1 MGSSCVSS
9 ICSQD
14 VTFEQIDMKI
24 PKKNVATLEKFGA
37 GAIARRKA
45 QKMKLDSIKE
55 VADLK
60 KPIYPDDG
68 KSEIVFT
75 QECLIPSDELERF
88 MNSENGGK
96 NLVWINNFQPI
107 SDMLTLNGTGNTSQ
121 SLSQKMYKGQ
131 WKVAG
136 ISSMVADDQNKGTR
150 KSDVKVTDSS
160 VWEGIGIIQ
169 FADGSTYQGMT
180 KNQ

>member
-24 PKKNVATLEKFGA
+24 PKKNVQTLEKFGA

-55 VADLK
+55 VADLR
-60 KPIYPDDG
+60 KPIYPQNGNQDI
-68 KSEIVFT
+68 EFT
-75 QECLIPSDELERF
+75 DECLIPPDELERF

-96 NLVWINNFQPI
+96 SLVWINNF
-107 SDMLTLNGTGNTSQ
+107 
-121 SLSQKMYKGQ
+121 
-131 WKVAG
+131 
-136 ISSMVADDQNKGTR
+136 
-150 KSDVKVTDSS
+150 
-160 VWEGIGIIQ
+160 
-169 FADGSTYQGMT
+169 
-180 KNQ
+180 

>member
-24 PKKNVATLEKFGA
+24 PKKNVQTLEKFGA

-60 KPIYPDDG
+60 KPIYPEDG
-68 KSEIVFT
+68 KQDIVFT
-75 QECLIPSDELERF
+75 NECLIPPDELERF

-107 SDMLTLNGTGNTSQ
+107 SDMVSLNGTGNTSQ
-121 SLSQKMYKGQ
+121 SMS
-131 WKVAG
+131 
-136 ISSMVADDQNKGTR
+136 
-150 KSDVKVTDSS
+150 
-160 VWEGIGIIQ
+160 
-169 FADGSTYQGMT
+169 
-180 KNQ
+180 

>member
-1 MGSSCVSS
+1 
-9 ICSQD
+9 
-14 VTFEQIDMKI
+14 MKI

-75 QECLIPSDELERF
+75 QECLIPSDELEPHI
-88 MNSENGGK
+88 
-96 NLVWINNFQPI
+96 NL
-107 SDMLTLNGTGNTSQ
+107 SG
-121 SLSQKMYKGQ
+121 
-131 WKVAG
+131 
-136 ISSMVADDQNKGTR
+136 
-150 KSDVKVTDSS
+150 
-160 VWEGIGIIQ
+160 
-169 FADGSTYQGMT
+169 
-180 KNQ
+180 